1 MAETPESVPQ
11 RIFTYEE
18 VLEKV
23 LNELD
28 PLFDLR
34 AAAFLVPMRRGS
46 LQTFL
51 ARHKDEFP
59 ARYRLDGSG
68 HRRVRVIYA
77 SEIRRIRER
86 VLRGKL

>member
-1 MAETPESVPQ
+1 MADTPQPISSK
-11 RIFTYEE
+11 IFTDDE
-18 VLEKV
+18 VLKTV
-23 LNELD
+23 LWQID

-34 AAAFLVPMRRGS
+34 AAAMLVPMRRRS

-77 SEIRRIRER
+77 SEVRRIREQ
-86 VLRGKL
+86 VLRGPL